1 MTRTEKDHFVK
12 YARGLSDEELEQMYY
27 DIVFSTL
34 GSEAEEMYD
43 RGYDMVDIMEQEKY
57 ERDLS
62 VKSGIL
68 EGLCMERGI
77 KLWEEADGNDA

>member
-27 DIVFSTL
+27 NIVFSTL
-34 GSEAEEMYD
+34 GSETEEMYD

-57 ERDLS
+57 ERDLC

-68 EGLCMERGI
+68 EGLCVERGI
-77 KLWEEADGNDA
+77 KLWEEADGNG